1 VSQFLGEEIPTTGK
15 HASIL
20 GQNIPT
26 SEYLLP
32 VLKQVF
38 QNKKCSLSD
47 SGHIIPPSGWF
58 TLGGTGALYSQYK
71 GSVLAVQKP
80 CTAGTAVLYDDKT
93 T

>member
-1 VSQFLGEEIPTTGK
+1 LGEEIPTTGK

-32 VLKQVF
+32 VLRQVF
-38 QNKKCSLSD
+38 QTIKCFVPD
-47 SGHIIPPSGWF
+47 SGHIIPASGWF

-71 GSVLAVQKP
+71 APVLAVQKP
-80 CTAGTAVLYDDKT
+80 CTAGTTVLYDDKT